1 MRSSGLRSFAD
12 LALRARSCAFACKI
26 SPVLTWCHIRFA
38 RRIWAVQSTESK
50 SKTNASEVSQTGR
63 TLLNL
68 RGMLL
73 RGDFQPGERISE
85 LPLVARLGVSRTPIR
100 LALDRL
106 AHEGLLEPSPTG
118 GFVVRAFTLEDVW
131 DAIETRGILEGAA
144 ARLAAERLESPSE
157 LTLLRDYRDQMDA
170 MVQIDGDP
178 DRFTEPD
185 IDSFAR
191 YLDLNEAFHSEIVTL
206 SKSSMIRR
214 ALGQVNSVPFAS
226 PSPLLYVRAKLPRAP
241 HMFAVSHEHHRSIVE
256 AIEHRQGSRAEAVA
270 REHSRMTRGN
280 VEFALSDTSI
290 LSGVPG
296 ASLIRIPAAV

>member
-1 MRSSGLRSFAD
+1 M
-12 LALRARSCAFACKI
+12 
-26 SPVLTWCHIRFA
+26 
-38 RRIWAVQSTESK
+38 QSTESRA
-50 SKTNASEVSQTGR
+50 KTTASEDSQTGR

-106 AHEGLLEPSPTG
+106 AHEGLLEASPTG

-144 ARLAAERLESPSE
+144 ARLAAERLEDASE
-157 LTLLRDYRDQMDA
+157 LTSLREFRDEMDE
-170 MVQIDGDP
+170 MVQMDGDP
-178 DRFTEPD
+178 DRYSEPD

-214 ALGQVNSVPFAS
+214 ALMQVNSVPFAS
-226 PSPLLYVRAKLPRAP
+226 PSALLYVRAKLPRAP
-241 HMFAVSHEHHRSIVE
+241 HMFAVSHDHHRCIVE
-256 AIEHRQGSRAEAVA
+256 AIEHRQGARAEAVA

>member
-1 MRSSGLRSFAD
+1 
-12 LALRARSCAFACKI
+12 
-26 SPVLTWCHIRFA
+26 
-38 RRIWAVQSTESK
+38 VQSTESR
-50 SKTNASEVSQTGR
+50 SKTTISEDSQTGR

-68 RGMLL
+68 RGLLL

-106 AHEGLLEPSPTG
+106 AHEGLLEASPTG
-118 GFVVRAFTLEDVW
+118 GFVVRAFTIEDVW

-144 ARLAAERLESPSE
+144 ARLAAERLENERE
-157 LTLLRDYRDQMDA
+157 LTSLREYRDEMDA
-170 MVQIDGDP
+170 MVQMDGDP
-178 DRFTEPD
+178 DRYTEPD

-206 SKSSMIRR
+206 SKSPMIRR
-214 ALGQVNSVPFAS
+214 ALMQVNSVPFAS
-226 PSPLLYVRAKLPRAP
+226 PSALLYVRAKLPRAP
-241 HMFAVSHEHHRSIVE
+241 HMFAVAHDHHRCIVE
-256 AIEHRQGSRAEAVA
+256 AIEHRQGARAEAVA

-280 VEFALSDTSI
+280 VEFALSDISI

>member
-1 MRSSGLRSFAD
+1 M
-12 LALRARSCAFACKI
+12 
-26 SPVLTWCHIRFA
+26 
-38 RRIWAVQSTESK
+38 QSTEIKSK
-50 SKTNASEVSQTGR
+50 SNASEASQTGR

-106 AHEGLLEPSPTG
+106 AHEGLLEASPTG
-118 GFVVRAFTLEDVW
+118 GFVVRAFTIEDVW
-131 DAIETRGILEGAA
+131 DAIETRGVLEGAA
-144 ARLAAERLESPSE
+144 ARLAAERLEQDSE
-157 LTLLRDYRDQMDA
+157 LAQLREYRAQLDA
-170 MVQIDGDP
+170 MICAGGDP
-178 DRFTEPD
+178 DIFREPD

-206 SKSSMIRR
+206 AKSSMLRQ
-214 ALGQVNSVPFAS
+214 ALNRVNSVPFAS
-226 PSPLLYVRAKLPRAP
+226 PSALVYVRAKLLRAP
-241 HMFAVSHEHHRSIVE
+241 QMFAVSHEHHRSIVE
-256 AIEHRQGSRAEAVA
+256 AIEQRQGTRAEALA
-270 REHSRMTRGN
+270 REHARMTRRN

>member
-1 MRSSGLRSFAD
+1 M
-12 LALRARSCAFACKI
+12 
-26 SPVLTWCHIRFA
+26 
-38 RRIWAVQSTESK
+38 QSTESR
-50 SKTNASEVSQTGR
+50 SKTTASEDSQTGR

-68 RGMLL
+68 RGLLL

-106 AHEGLLEPSPTG
+106 AHEGLLEASPTG

-144 ARLAAERLESPSE
+144 ARLAAERLEDQRE
-157 LTLLRDYRDQMDA
+157 LKSLREYRDEMDA
-170 MVQIDGDP
+170 MVQVDGDP
-178 DRFTEPD
+178 DRYTEPD

-206 SKSSMIRR
+206 SKSAMIRR
-214 ALGQVNSVPFAS
+214 ALLQVNSVPFAS
-226 PSPLLYVRAKLPRAP
+226 PSALLYVRAKLPRAP
-241 HMFAVSHEHHRSIVE
+241 HMFAVAHDHHRCIVE
-256 AIEHRQGSRAEAVA
+256 AIEHRQGARAEAVA

>member
-1 MRSSGLRSFAD
+1 MVPYQ
-12 LALRARSCAFACKI
+12 I
-26 SPVLTWCHIRFA
+26 SA
-38 RRIWAVQSTESK
+38 RRIWLVQSTESK
-50 SKTNASEVSQTGR
+50 SKTSISDDSQTGR

-118 GFVVRAFTLEDVW
+118 GFVVRAFTVEDIW
-131 DAIETRGILEGAA
+131 DAIETRGVLEGAA
-144 ARLAAERLESPSE
+144 ARLAAERLEHDSE
-157 LTLLRDYRDQMDA
+157 MVLLRGYRDEMDA
-170 MVQIDGDP
+170 MILMDGDP
-178 DRFTEPD
+178 DRFVEPD

-206 SKSSMIRR
+206 AKSSMLRR
-214 ALGQVNSVPFAS
+214 ALDHVTSVPFAS
-226 PSPLLYVRAKLPRAP
+226 PSALVYVRAKLPRAP
-241 HMFAVSHEHHRSIVE
+241 QMFAVSHEHHRAIVE
-256 AIEHRQGSRAEAVA
+256 AIEQRQGARAESLA
-270 REHSRMTRGN
+270 REHSRMTRRN

-296 ASLIRIPAAV
+296 ASLIRIPATA

>member
-1 MRSSGLRSFAD
+1 
-12 LALRARSCAFACKI
+12 
-26 SPVLTWCHIRFA
+26 
-38 RRIWAVQSTESK
+38 VQSTESRA
-50 SKTNASEVSQTGR
+50 KTTASEDSQTGR

-106 AHEGLLEPSPTG
+106 AHEGLLEASPTG

-144 ARLAAERLESPSE
+144 ARLAAERLEDPSE
-157 LTLLRDYRDQMDA
+157 LTLLREYRDEMDA
-170 MVQIDGDP
+170 MVQMDGDP
-178 DRFTEPD
+178 DRFMEPD

-214 ALGQVNSVPFAS
+214 ALAQVNSVPFAS
-226 PSPLLYVRAKLPRAP
+226 PSALLYVRAKLPRAP
-241 HMFAVSHEHHRSIVE
+241 HMFAVSHDHHRCIVE
-256 AIEHRQGSRAEAVA
+256 AIEHRQGARAEAVA

-280 VEFALSDTSI
+280 VEIALSDTSI

>member
-1 MRSSGLRSFAD
+1 M
-12 LALRARSCAFACKI
+12 
-26 SPVLTWCHIRFA
+26 
-38 RRIWAVQSTESK
+38 QSTEAK
-50 SKTNASEVSQTGR
+50 SKTTISEDSQTGR

-106 AHEGLLEPSPTG
+106 SHEGLLEVLPTG

-144 ARLAAERLESPSE
+144 ARLAAERLENDNE
-157 LTLLRDYRDQMDA
+157 LVMLRQYRDDMDA
-170 MVQIDGDP
+170 MVAVEGDP
-178 DRFTEPD
+178 EGFAEPD

-191 YLDLNEAFHSEIVTL
+191 YLDLNETFHSEIVTL
-206 SKSSMIRR
+206 SKSSMLRR
-214 ALGQVNSVPFAS
+214 SLMQVNSVPFAS
-226 PSPLLYVRAKLPRAP
+226 PSALLYVRSKLPRAP
-241 HMFAVSHEHHRSIVE
+241 QNFAIAHEHHRAIVE
-256 AIEHRQGSRAEAVA
+256 AIEQRQGARAEGLA
-270 REHSRMTRGN
+270 REHSLQTRRN
-280 VEFALSDTSI
+280 VEFAVADSSI
-290 LSGVPG
+290 LSGIPG

>member
-1 MRSSGLRSFAD
+1 M
-12 LALRARSCAFACKI
+12 
-26 SPVLTWCHIRFA
+26 
-38 RRIWAVQSTESK
+38 QSTESRA
-50 SKTNASEVSQTGR
+50 KTTVSEDSQTGR

-106 AHEGLLEPSPTG
+106 AHEGLLEASPTG

-144 ARLAAERLESPSE
+144 ARLAAERLQDPSE
-157 LTLLRDYRDQMDA
+157 LTLLREHRDAMDA
-170 MVQIDGDP
+170 MVQMEGHP
-178 DRFTEPD
+178 NRYTEPD

-191 YLDLNEAFHSEIVTL
+191 YLDLNEAFHSEIVAL

-214 ALGQVNSVPFAS
+214 ALAPVNAVPFSS
-226 PSPLLYVRAKLPRAP
+226 PSALLYVRAKLPRAP
-241 HMFAVSHEHHRSIVE
+241 HMFAVSHDHHRCIVE
-256 AIEHRQGSRAEAVA
+256 AIEHRQGARAEAVA
-270 REHSRMTRGN
+270 REHSRMTRSN